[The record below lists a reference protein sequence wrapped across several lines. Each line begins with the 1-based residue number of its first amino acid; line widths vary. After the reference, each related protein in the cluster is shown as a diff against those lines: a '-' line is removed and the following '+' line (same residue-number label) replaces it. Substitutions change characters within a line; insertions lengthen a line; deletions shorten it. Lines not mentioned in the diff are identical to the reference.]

1 MSGRRRSARLGVSRR
16 CAALACALACACTS
30 AREAPPERPLGIKH
44 APVGAAPP
52 SAFASGAV
60 PPATLVETAFSPWL
74 TRPGFE
80 RVADA
85 VDAGDAP
92 RAAAEFEA
100 RLQAAPPD
108 ASERASLSL
117 LGGLLHERAGE
128 AAPALTAYE
137 RAKASG
143 FALAAYAAAGRARAL
158 LMLGRAP
165 DALAEARALPEDPS
179 LAVERRN
186 LLVEAAFAAGERAAG
201 LDTLRA
207 QIKLPLDA
215 SERWS
220 RELRLARELS
230 TPEAVADGGVPTP
243 THPEL
248 IEALGLAH
256 TVEAEAAGNIEL
268 AKKAADLVTRV
279 LALLPPA
286 ERGAAARPAVPEELA
301 ALEALVD
308 ARRFDDT
315 LAAAQA
321 LAERLGKDSHDDATL
336 CRVGLATGKAYAG
349 KRARKDAVDAVSAAA
364 ERCKAEPELHAR
376 ALFNAGKYAAADAR
390 YSDAVRFFGRVES
403 EHHQSSLADDA
414 RLQAALAYLELGVE
428 ARFTDLLRT
437 LPDEYPHGDMALEGL
452 FRLAVRRIDKSDW
465 SSADSVLARAVELVG
480 GPEADAAR
488 GAELA
493 GRERYFEARAALAL
507 GQRDAALATFEQ
519 IVRELPFSYYMLHA
533 FGRLHELDPARAERA
548 EAEAL
553 ARARADSR
561 PRPPEK
567 FGEDAGFLRAL
578 ELFKLGEITPAVAEL
593 DALGLTR
600 PGAGPELLWTV
611 ARTYARAGAE
621 RLAHDVARH
630 RLTDWLLRW
639 PAGDWEEAWR
649 IAFPEPY
656 AHIVDG
662 AAKRTNLT
670 HSLVYAIMREE
681 SAFDPD
687 AESAADAYGLM
698 QLIVPTARV
707 AAKGTTLPHDRRSLK
722 RPSVNVELGCR
733 TLARYSAAFPENALL
748 AIPAYNAGPG
758 KVHDWVR
765 DRPSADFDVWVELIP
780 FLETRR
786 YVKRVLAS
794 RAAYAFLDDP
804 AHPVLALELPKKVK
818 N

>member
-1 MSGRRRSARLGVSRR
+1 VTRARPALVGV
-16 CAALACALACACTS
+16 ALACGLALGCTS
-30 AREAPPERPLGIKH
+30 AREAEPLRPLGIKT
-44 APVGAAPP
+44 APLGAAASTPASAGAPP
-52 SAFASGAV
+52 SS
-60 PPATLVETAFSPWL
+60 LVETAFTPWL

-100 RLQAAPPD
+100 RLAAAPPAPAD
-108 ASERASLSL
+108 LPSLNL

-128 AAPALTAYE
+128 AAPALAAYE

-143 FALAAYAAAGRARAL
+143 FALAAYASAGRARAL
-158 LMLGRAP
+158 LLLGRAP
-165 DALAEARALPEDPS
+165 EALAEARALPEDPS
-179 LAVERRN
+179 VALERRN
-186 LLVEAAFAAGERAAG
+186 LLVDAAFVAGERSAG

-207 QIKLPLDA
+207 EIKLPLDA
-215 SERWS
+215 AERWS
-220 RELRLARELS
+220 RELRLARELL
-230 TPEAVADGGVPTP
+230 TPPTETDGGVTPP
-243 THPEL
+243 THAEL
-248 IEALGLAH
+248 VEALGLAH
-256 TVEAEAAGNIEL
+256 VVEAEAAGNGEL
-268 AKKAADLVTRV
+268 AKKAAELVTRA

-286 ERGAAARPAVPEELA
+286 ERGAASLPAVREELA
-301 ALEALVD
+301 AVEALVD
-308 ARRFDDT
+308 ARRFDDA
-315 LAAAQA
+315 LGAADA
-321 LAERLGKDSHDDATL
+321 LVHRLGNDSRDDATF
-336 CRVGLATGKAYAG
+336 CRLGLARGKAFAG
-349 KRARKDAVDAVSAAA
+349 KHERKDAFDAVVAAA
-364 ERCKAEPELHAR
+364 ERCKGEPELHAR

-437 LPDEYPHGDMALEGL
+437 LPDEYPHGDMTLEGL
-452 FRLAVRRIDKSDW
+452 FRLAVRRIDKGDW
-465 SSADSVLARAVELVG
+465 SSADAVLARAVELVG
-480 GPEADAAR
+480 GAEADAAR

-507 GQRDAALATFEQ
+507 GRREAALATFEQ

-533 FGRLHELDPARAERA
+533 FDRLHELDAARAERA

-553 ARARADSR
+553 ERARADSR
-561 PRPPEK
+561 PRSPEK
-567 FGEDAGFLRAL
+567 LSEDPGFLRAL

-639 PAGDWEEAWR
+639 PAGDWEEAWH

-656 AHIVDG
+656 ARLVD
-662 AAKRTNLT
+662 ASAKRTGLT
-670 HSLVYAIMREE
+670 HPLVYAIMREE

-687 AESAADAYGLM
+687 AESSADAYGLM

-707 AAKGTTLPHDRRSLK
+707 AAKGTTLPHDRRALK

-733 TLARYSAAFPENALL
+733 TLARYSAAFPENSLL
-748 AIPAYNAGPG
+748 AIPAYNAGPN
-758 KVHDWVR
+758 KVRDWLR

-780 FLETRR
+780 FVETRR

-804 AHPVLALELPKKVK
+804 AHPVPALELPRKVK

>member
-1 MSGRRRSARLGVSRR
+1 L
-16 CAALACALACACTS
+16 ALACALACACTS
-30 AREAPPERPLGIKH
+30 AREAEPLRPLGIKH
-44 APVGAAPP
+44 APVGTAAP
-52 SAFASGAV
+52 AAAASGA
-60 PPATLVETAFSPWL
+60 PSAPSLVETAFSPWL

-100 RLQAAPPD
+100 RLAAAPPA

-128 AAPALTAYE
+128 AAPALAAYE

-158 LMLGRAP
+158 LLLGRAQE
-165 DALAEARALPEDPS
+165 ALAEARALPEDPS
-179 LAVERRN
+179 LAAERRN

-215 SERWS
+215 AERWS
-220 RELRLARELS
+220 RELRLARELT
-230 TPEAVADGGVPTP
+230 TPPLAPDGGVATP
-243 THPEL
+243 SHAEL
-248 IEALGLAH
+248 VEALELAH
-256 TVEAEAAGNIEL
+256 AVEAEAAGNVEL
-268 AKKAADLVTRV
+268 AKKAAELVTRV
-279 LALLPPA
+279 LALLPAA
-286 ERGAAARPAVPEELA
+286 ERSAALRPAVSEELA

-308 ARRFDDT
+308 ARRFEDA
-315 LAAAQA
+315 LAAARA
-321 LAERLGKDSHDDATL
+321 LTDRLGKDSHDEATL
-336 CRVGLATGKAYAG
+336 CRVALATGKAYAG
-349 KRARKDAVDAVSAAA
+349 KRARKDALEAMSLAV

-376 ALFNAGKYAAADAR
+376 SLFNAGKYAAADAR
-390 YSDAVRFFGRVES
+390 YSDAVRFFGRVEA

-414 RLQAALAYLELGVE
+414 RLHAALAYLELGVE

-437 LPDEYPHGDMALEGL
+437 LPDEYPRGDMTLEGL
-452 FRLAVRRIDKSDW
+452 FRLAVRRIDKGDW

-480 GPEADAAR
+480 GAEADAAR

-533 FGRLHELDPARAERA
+533 FGRLHALDPGRAERA
-548 EAEAL
+548 QAEAL
-553 ARARADSR
+553 ERARPDSR
-561 PRPPEK
+561 PRPPRK
-567 FGEDAGFLRAL
+567 VGEDPGFLRAL
-578 ELFKLGEITPAVAEL
+578 ELFKLGEIAPAVAEL

-656 AHIVDG
+656 ARIVE
-662 AAKRTNLT
+662 AATERTNL
-670 HSLVYAIMREE
+670 SPALVYAIMREE

-687 AESAADAYGLM
+687 AESSADAYGLM

-707 AAKGTTLPHDRRSLK
+707 AAKGTTLPHDRRALK

-733 TLARYSAAFPENALL
+733 TLARYAAAFPENTLL

-758 KVHDWVR
+758 KVREWLR
-765 DRPSADFDVWVELIP
+765 ERPSADFDVWVELIP

-804 AHPVLALELPKKVK
+804 AHPLPALELPNKVK
-818 N
+818 AE